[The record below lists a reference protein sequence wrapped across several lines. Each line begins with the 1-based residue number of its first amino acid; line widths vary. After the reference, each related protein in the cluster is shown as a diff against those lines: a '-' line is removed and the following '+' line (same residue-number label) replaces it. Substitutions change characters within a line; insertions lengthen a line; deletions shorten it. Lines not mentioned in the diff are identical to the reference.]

1 MIIEYIILI
10 LISYLIGS
18 IPFAYIIVKAV
29 KGIDIRSVG
38 SGNVGATNVARVL
51 GKWGFISVLILDML
65 KGFIPVIIAYI
76 YYGQENIVLYMM
88 IAVVLGHTFTIFLSF
103 KGGKGVATGAGAFFA
118 LVPFSM
124 LVAVVVFLLTF
135 AITRMVSASS
145 IMGAISLLISV
156 LLMESWLPLIV
167 ITCIVV
173 LFVIYKH
180 KSNIVRIIKGQ
191 ESRFERKKKDT
202 TIS

>member
-38 SGNVGATNVARVL
+38 SGNAGATNVARVL
-51 GKWGFISVLILDML
+51 GKWGFVSVLILDML
-65 KGFIPVIIAYI
+65 KGFIPVIIAYL

-124 LVAVVVFLLTF
+124 LVAVIVFLLTF

-156 LLMESWLPLIV
+156 LLMESWLPLII

>member
-1 MIIEYIILI
+1 MIIEYTILI

-38 SGNVGATNVARVL
+38 SGNAGATNVARVL

-65 KGFIPVIIAYI
+65 KGFIPVIIAYL

-124 LVAVVVFLLTF
+124 LVAVIVFLLTF

-156 LLMESWLPLIV
+156 LLMESWLPLII

>member
-1 MIIEYIILI
+1 MIIEYTILI

-38 SGNVGATNVARVL
+38 SGNAGATNVARVL
-51 GKWGFISVLILDML
+51 GKWGFVSVLILDML
-65 KGFIPVIIAYI
+65 KGFIPVIIAYL

-124 LVAVVVFLLTF
+124 LVAVIVFLLTF

-156 LLMESWLPLIV
+156 LLMESWLPLII